1 MLLGEERREFGRYL
15 RQLRQRKNLTLREL
29 AQKSTVPFPNIS
41 AIECGRLGAGRMV
54 ATKLAVGLG
63 LRGRER
69 KNFVTFAAYTN
80 SRDRLAK
87 EYLAYPAV
95 LANLLSGMLR
105 ELGVRAN
112 DIIGTFWVDSEIL
125 HHPEPHSVGVAK
137 HFKSKPE
144 LEQYLDKKPHNAT
157 VVVAILKSGRQIAIC
172 CESRIF

>member
-54 ATKLAVGLG
+54 ATKLAVGLS

-87 EYLAYPAV
+87 EYLVTARAV
-95 LANLLSGMLR
+95 CVERCQYGSKGR
-105 ELGVRAN
+105 GWPR
-112 DIIGTFWVDSEIL
+112 G
-125 HHPEPHSVGVAK
+125 HPLTRPYWQETGGG
-137 HFKSKPE
+137 
-144 LEQYLDKKPHNAT
+144 QN
-157 VVVAILKSGRQIAIC
+157 R
-172 CESRIF
+172 SRRS